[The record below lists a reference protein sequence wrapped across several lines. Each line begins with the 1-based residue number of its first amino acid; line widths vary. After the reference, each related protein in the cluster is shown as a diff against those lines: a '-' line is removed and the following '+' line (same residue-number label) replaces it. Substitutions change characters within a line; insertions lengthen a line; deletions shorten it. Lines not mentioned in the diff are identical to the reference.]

1 MSNHL
6 DSISI
11 KQFRGLRELQLE
23 GLGRVNLFV
32 GANNSGKTS
41 VLEAISVFC
50 SPLDP
55 VEWLNTSRRRET
67 SGSGVPIVRLAPL
80 RWLFPQTADQQSEQF
95 YKGRVEIYATG
106 NIPVQSVV
114 ADYQELAGVPDED
127 TLQRSRQLM
136 RSREPD
142 ETYLGAELQVDAGI
156 RVGSLFSDVEHI
168 QASFVLWETFSF
180 LARQR
185 ELKQSSVRVRTITPV
200 SHRTER
206 NLVERYSRTVL
217 KNERETVLELIQ
229 QFDSAITDIQVLDT
243 GFSGLYLT
251 HKKTGVTPVSALGD
265 GVRRAVAMALT
276 VPQVANGVLLIDEI
290 ETAIHV
296 SVLNEVYHWLYQAC
310 QRYNVQMFATTHS
323 LDAVDALLKA
333 HSAATED
340 LVTYRLDLSGKPA
353 KRFSGEILDRLRD
366 ELGLDVR

>member
-11 KQFRGLRELQLE
+11 KQFRGLRELQLDN
-23 GLGRVNLFV
+23 LGRVNLFV

-41 VLEAISVFC
+41 VLEAISVF
-50 SPLDP
+50 SRPLDP
-55 VEWLNTSRRRET
+55 VEWLNTSRRREV
-67 SGSGVPIVRLAPL
+67 SGSAVPIVRLAPL

-95 YKGRVEIYATG
+95 YKGRVEILATG
-106 NIPVQSVV
+106 NIPVQSVI

-127 TLQRSRQLM
+127 TLKRSRQLM
-136 RSREPD
+136 RSRESD

-156 RVGSLFSDVEHI
+156 RLGSHV

-180 LARQR
+180 IAR
-185 ELKQSSVRVRTITPV
+185 EKESEQSSVPVRTITPV

-217 KNERETVLELIQ
+217 KNEREAVLELIQ
-229 QFDSAITDIQVLDT
+229 QFDAAITDIQVLDP
-243 GFSGLYLT
+243 GSSGLYLT
-251 HKKTGVTPVSALGD
+251 HKKTGVTPLSALGD

-276 VPQVANGVLLIDEI
+276 VPQAANGVLLIDEI

-296 SVLNEVYHWLYQAC
+296 SVLNEVYQWLYEAC
-310 QRYNVQMFATTHS
+310 QRYNVQLFATTHS

-333 HSAATED
+333 HPASTED
-340 LVTYRLDLSGKPA
+340 LVTYRLDLPSKPA
-353 KRFSGEILDRLRD
+353 KRFGGELLGRLRD